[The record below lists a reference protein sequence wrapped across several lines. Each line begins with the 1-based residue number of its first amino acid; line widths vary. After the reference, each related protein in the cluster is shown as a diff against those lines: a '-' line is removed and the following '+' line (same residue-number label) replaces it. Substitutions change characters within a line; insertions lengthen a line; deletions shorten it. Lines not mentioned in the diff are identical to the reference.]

1 MKKILVTL
9 LVVAMVVTA
18 TPVAAAAQLSQPSFL
33 FIEEGKN
40 DVHEWWQDGY
50 TRFSTRAPGFT
61 MGLANEIFISSQLLE
76 LVGIRVVHLPSND
89 PAKSFFLFFEIQH
102 PGNWVWVHVQ
112 NNTVLRVKSA
122 HGLDLK
128 ELKENWVV
136 RWQELGLPASS
147 PERNISFGLFQLLLS
162 QLGIGGGSLLPTIS
176 PKGEIVREGVLF
188 LWVWRPLHKKG

>member
-1 MKKILVTL
+1 MKKMILVTL
-9 LVVAMVVTA
+9 LVVAMVVT
-18 TPVAAAAQLSQPSFL
+18 TPAAAAAQLSQPSLL

-40 DVHEWWQDGY
+40 DVHQWDGF

-89 PAKSFFLFFEIQH
+89 PAKNSFFLFFDIQH

-147 PERNISFGLFQLLLS
+147 PEKNISFGLFQLLLS

-176 PKGEIVREGVLF
+176 PKGEIIGEGILF
-188 LWVWRPLHKKG
+188 LWVWRPLRKKG